1 MKNKLKKIVSENIS
15 LLDIIFILIVS
26 ICFTLSNDLINDRH
40 LSFSLNL
47 LGKYI
52 GFVLLFTVMTFVFRL
67 ILSKLSKK
75 EDYTNKIIDK
85 IMENKKRLFIIA
97 IIIFICW
104 LPVLT
109 MLYPGTCINDTWG
122 QLTSVIKLKNGQWSM
137 SAHHPVFDT
146 IFMSTIILP
155 IVYKF
160 GNWHFA
166 IFVYVLVQ
174 AIITSF
180 VFSYSL
186 IYAKEKLKL
195 NNIIIMLFLLIYILC
210 PIYVTSV
217 QTVSKDALSAWIY
230 VLFIIQYI
238 EIIRT
243 HGDCLHNTKNAI
255 IHHIITIIFCILTKK
270 IETYVI
276 LFSYIPLLIVYIRKI
291 KYLLL
296 PFLTTI
302 FISFIFLPIINLT
315 FNITESGKQEMYSL
329 PFQMTARYVKYN
341 DKKVTEEEKEVID
354 KVLNYDELST
364 FYHPNNS
371 DPVKKYSQKGNDSDY
386 IDYLKVWLKQGLKD
400 PIMYLKATGCQIAG
414 WFSTFEYKPLINME
428 HHTQID
434 NYNIPE
440 SAAIRNDISN
450 KTYTVYNNIYDFIY
464 KIPLFRIFLSYGFYA
479 TFLPMFIILTLLK
492 NRKYNLLLCCI
503 PLILSIIIGL
513 YLAPVSINLEG
524 LRYLYPVT
532 YSLPILLMLVS
543 YSYKEFKEF

>member
-1 MKNKLKKIVSENIS
+1 
-15 LLDIIFILIVS
+15 
-26 ICFTLSNDLINDRH
+26 
-40 LSFSLNL
+40 
-47 LGKYI
+47 
-52 GFVLLFTVMTFVFRL
+52 MTFVFRL

-371 DPVKKYSQKGNDSDY
+371 DPVKKYSQKGKDSDY

-414 WFSTFEYKPLINME
+414 WFSTFEYKPLINMD

-450 KTYTVYNNIYDFIY
+450 KSYTVYNNIYDFIY

-543 YSYKEFKEF
+543 YSYKEYKEL

>member
-371 DPVKKYSQKGNDSDY
+371 DPVKKYSQKGKDSDY

-414 WFSTFEYKPLINME
+414 WFSTFEYKPLINMD

-543 YSYKEFKEF
+543 YSYKEYKEL

>member
-67 ILSKLSKK
+67 ILSKLSKRN
-75 EDYTNKIIDK
+75 DYNNKIIDK
-85 IMENKKRLFIIA
+85 IMRNKKRLFIIA

-166 IFVYVLVQ
+166 IFAYVLIQ

-255 IHHIITIIFCILTKK
+255 IHHIITIVFCILTKK

-371 DPVKKYSQKGNDSDY
+371 DPVKKYSQKGMDSDY

>member
-1 MKNKLKKIVSENIS
+1 MKNKLKKIVSENVS
-15 LLDIIFILIVS
+15 LFDIIFILIVS

-40 LSFSLNL
+40 LSFSFNL
-47 LGKYI
+47 VGKYVV
-52 GFVLLFTVMTFVFRL
+52 FVLLFTVMTFVFRL
-67 ILSKLSKK
+67 ILSKLSKRD
-75 EDYTNKIIDK
+75 DYNNKIIDK
-85 IMENKKRLFIIA
+85 IMGNKKRLFIIA

-166 IFVYVLVQ
+166 IFVYVLIQ

-243 HGDCLHNTKNAI
+243 HGNCLHNTKNAI

-276 LFSYIPLLIVYIRKI
+276 LFSYIPLLIVYIKKI

-341 DKKVTEEEKEVID
+341 DKKVTEEEKKVID

-371 DPVKKYSQKGNDSDY
+371 DPVKKYSQKGKDSDY

-414 WFSTFEYKPLINME
+414 WFSTFEYKPLINMD

>member
-341 DKKVTEEEKEVID
+341 DKKVTEEEKKVID

-371 DPVKKYSQKGNDSDY
+371 DPVKKYSQKGKDSDY

>member
-371 DPVKKYSQKGNDSDY
+371 DPVKKYSQKGKDSDY

-414 WFSTFEYKPLINME
+414 WFSTFEYKPLINMD

-479 TFLPMFIILTLLK
+479 TFLPMFIVLTLLK

-543 YSYKEFKEF
+543 YSYKEYKEL

>member
-371 DPVKKYSQKGNDSDY
+371 DPVKKYSQKGKDSDY

-414 WFSTFEYKPLINME
+414 WFSTFEYKPLINMD
-428 HHTQID
+428 HHTQIN

-543 YSYKEFKEF
+543 YSYKEYKEL

>member
-85 IMENKKRLFIIA
+85 IMENKKSLFIIA

-371 DPVKKYSQKGNDSDY
+371 DPVKKYSQKGKDSDY

-414 WFSTFEYKPLINME
+414 WFSTFEYKPLINMD

-543 YSYKEFKEF
+543 YSYKEYKEL